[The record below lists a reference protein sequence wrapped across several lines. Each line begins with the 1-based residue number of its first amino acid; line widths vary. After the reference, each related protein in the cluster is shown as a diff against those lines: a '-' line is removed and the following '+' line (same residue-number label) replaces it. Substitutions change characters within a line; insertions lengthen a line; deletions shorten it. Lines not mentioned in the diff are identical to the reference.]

1 VTLAYRYQCFANPTK
16 GDNAMS
22 DWTNTI
28 ERTTFKIGAVE
39 LPDIQVK
46 GAPAVASTSE
56 GRLDVFVRG
65 SVRDREDDHLY
76 HNVLVDDKWWTN
88 WEDISEGHK
97 IKTSPAAVAFGSN
110 EVDVFAVW
118 AEDGH
123 VHHRVLNY
131 KNSKWVWDPWKENLD
146 GLTDSAPAAVSFP
159 PTIKKVFVR
168 GTDNALDQRMWKKD
182 VDKWTDWFDFDVIN
196 NFDRQ
201 LYSAPA
207 AVASAPGHIDF
218 FGVNANGYLQH
229 RREDN
234 GEVNAWFPI
243 EGDFTIQDAPAA
255 ASAITAEGRVDVFV
269 RDTAGHLKKRWFNK
283 KTNPNQLEDKWVDT
297 EGVIYSAPAAVVWYD
312 GTTPKRFDVFAQGK
326 DNTLFHSCWKAR

>member
-1 VTLAYRYQCFANPTK
+1 
-16 GDNAMS
+16 
-22 DWTNTI
+22 
-28 ERTTFKIGAVE
+28 
-39 LPDIQVK
+39 
-46 GAPAVASTSE
+46 
-56 GRLDVFVRG
+56 VRG

-218 FGVNANGYLQH
+218 FGVNANGYLEH

-234 GEVNAWFPI
+234 GEVNAWTVI
-243 EGDFTIQDAPAA
+243 ERAFTIQDGPAA
-255 ASAITAEGRVDVFV
+255 ASSVKAENAEPKWIGRVEVFV
-269 RDTAGHLKKRWFNK
+269 RVGNILKHRVYLKNDWEAGNWDDITTTQKFS
-283 KTNPNQLEDKWVDT
+283 
-297 EGVIYSAPAAVVWYD
+297 SAPAAVAWWD
-312 GTTPKRFDVFAQGK
+312 KTGTNPNNPNETRVTRIDVFTVVESGDIAK
-326 DNTLFHSCWKAR
+326 NHDLFHAWWT